1 MEKQP
6 LLADYFLGP
15 VATIRDAVRR
25 IDRGASQTALVVDDE
40 RRLLGVV
47 TDGDVRRAILRDI
60 SLDSP
65 VSEIMSA
72 TPKVMLAGTPNV
84 EVLRHLQLHSLHQIP
99 VVDDGNRVVALR
111 TIDEFMRTD
120 RLPNTIVIMAGGLG
134 TRLKPITN
142 DIPKPMVPIG
152 GRPLL
157 ETTIM
162 AMITQGFFRFRIS
175 INHLGNVIEDHF
187 GDGSNWNA
195 DIQYLRETEA
205 LGTAG
210 SLNLMT
216 EQPDH
221 PMIVMNGDLLTS
233 VDFAKMLAF
242 HQAKSAAV
250 TMGVRDHRVEIPYG
264 VIECDGAFLTRILEK
279 PSTDYLINAGVYV
292 IEPWVINLV
301 EEGRR
306 FDMTDV
312 CEAVIANGSPVGV
325 YRIEEYWR
333 DIGQITDLRIA
344 QSEIDA
350 ISFLTPQ

>member
-1 MEKQP
+1 
-6 LLADYFLGP
+6 
-15 VATIRDAVRR
+15 
-25 IDRGASQTALVVDDE
+25 
-40 RRLLGVV
+40 
-47 TDGDVRRAILRDI
+47 
-60 SLDSP
+60 
-65 VSEIMSA
+65 MST
-72 TPKVMLAGTPNV
+72 TPKVISAGTPNI
-84 EVLRHLQLHSLHQIP
+84 EVLRHLQLHSLHQTP

-111 TIDEFMRTD
+111 TIDEFMRAD

-162 AMITQGFFRFRIS
+162 ALIAQGFFRFRIS

-216 EQPDH
+216 ERPDH
-221 PMIVMNGDLLTS
+221 PIIVMNGDLLTS

-264 VIECDGAFLTRILEK
+264 VIERDGAFLTRILEK
-279 PSTDYLINAGVYV
+279 PSTNYLLNAGVYV

-312 CEAVIANGSPVGV
+312 CESVVVNDNPVGV

-344 QSEIDA
+344 RSEIDA
-350 ISFLTPQ
+350 ISFLDPQ